1 MAQPEPACDD
11 PRGVV
16 SSAYG
21 GLTPARLGLA
31 LAAGLLHGWSM
42 AWPVAWAPAASSD
55 HALAAAQPVWWLQM
69 LALGLLAALLQPR
82 AGPAA
87 VPWRAALVYGA
98 LFSTAW
104 LCVAFGWLYVAMHTY
119 GGLAALPAGLA
130 VLALAAL
137 LGLYYAVACAV
148 FRALGPVGSHESA
161 TVFAALWLLAELAR
175 GTLLT
180 GFGWGAAAYAHLDGP
195 LVGFAPWL
203 GAYGIGA
210 LAAWLAML
218 LVLTLNAPGQV
229 SSRARLGNLLLI
241 ALVLALP
248 VMIRAV
254 SGTHSQPTGRLNV
267 ALLQGNIPQDE
278 KFETGSGVPLALQ
291 WYGEQLQQSS
301 RALVIAPETALPLL
315 PQQLPPGYWPALRQR
330 FATGTQAALIG
341 MPLGN
346 FEQGYTNSV
355 VGLRPGDDLA
365 WRYDKHHL
373 VPFGEFIPPGFRW
386 FTELM
391 RIPLGDFARGA
402 LGQPPFEWQGQR
414 LAPNVCY
421 EDLFG
426 EELARQFLD
435 LTRAPTILI
444 NVSNLAWFG
453 SSAAMDQHLQIAR
466 LRAREFE
473 RPFLLATNTGVT
485 AIIDHQARVLQALP
499 RDIRAVLQ
507 GEVEGR
513 TGVTPYAWWVAR
525 LGLWPY
531 GLVAAVVLL
540 WALWRLRKRR

>member
-1 MAQPEPACDD
+1 MTPPEPIFYNFKGGA
-11 PRGVV
+11 
-16 SSAYG
+16 SSTYWK
-21 GLTPARLGLA
+21 LSPARLGVA
-31 LAAGLLHGWSM
+31 FFAGLLHGWSM
-42 AWPVAWAPAASSD
+42 AWPATWSMAAANSFG
-55 HALAAAQPVWWLQM
+55 LAAGQPVWWLQLM
-69 LALGLLAALLQPR
+69 ALGLLAALLQPGAR
-82 AGPAA
+82 HPT
-87 VPWRAALVYGA
+87 VSWRAALLYGA
-98 LFSTAW
+98 AFSTAW

-119 GGLAALPAGLA
+119 GGLPALPAGSA

-137 LGLYYAVACAV
+137 LGLYYAGACAV
-148 FRALGPVGSHESA
+148 FRALGPVNPYESA

-180 GFGWGAAAYAHLDGP
+180 GFGWGAAAYAHLEGP
-195 LVGFAPWL
+195 LVAYAPWL

-210 LAAWLAML
+210 MAAWLAML
-218 LVLTLNAPGQV
+218 LVLTLKVSGQA
-229 SSRARLGNLLLI
+229 SASARLGQMLLVG
-241 ALVLALP
+241 LVLALP
-248 VMIRAV
+248 VMDRAA
-254 SGTHSQPTGRLNV
+254 TEAHSQSAGRLDV

-291 WYGEQLQQSS
+291 WYGEQLLQSS

-315 PQQLPPGYWPALRQR
+315 PQQLPPGYWTALRQR

-341 MPLGN
+341 IPLGD

-355 VGLRPGDDLA
+355 VGLRPGDELA
-365 WRYDKHHL
+365 GRYDKHHL

-391 RIPLGDFARGA
+391 HIPLGDFARGA
-402 LGQPPFEWQGQR
+402 LGQPAFEWQGQR

-426 EELARQFLD
+426 EELAQQFINPS
-435 LTRAPTILI
+435 RAPTILV

-453 SSAAMDQHLQIAR
+453 TSAAMDQHLQIAR

-485 AIIDHQARVLQALP
+485 AIIDHRARVLQTLP
-499 RDIRAVLQ
+499 RDTRAVLQ

-513 TGVTPYAWWVAR
+513 TGITPYAWWVAR
-525 LGLWPY
+525 MGLWPY
-531 GLVAAVVLL
+531 GLTATAVLL
-540 WALWRLRKRR
+540 WSLWRLRKRR

>member
-1 MAQPEPACDD
+1 
-11 PRGVV
+11 
-16 SSAYG
+16 
-21 GLTPARLGLA
+21 
-31 LAAGLLHGWSM
+31 
-42 AWPVAWAPAASSD
+42 
-55 HALAAAQPVWWLQM
+55 
-69 LALGLLAALLQPR
+69 
-82 AGPAA
+82 
-87 VPWRAALVYGA
+87 
-98 LFSTAW
+98 
-104 LCVAFGWLYVAMHTY
+104 
-119 GGLAALPAGLA
+119 
-130 VLALAAL
+130 
-137 LGLYYAVACAV
+137 
-148 FRALGPVGSHESA
+148 
-161 TVFAALWLLAELAR
+161 LAELAR

>member
-1 MAQPEPACDD
+1 MTQPDPACHG
-11 PRGVV
+11 PKGLA
-16 SSAYG
+16 SSAHW
-21 GLTPARLGLA
+21 GLTPARLGTA
-31 LAAGLLHGWSM
+31 LMAGVMHGWSM
-42 AWPVAWAPAASSD
+42 AWPG
-55 HALAAAQPVWWLQM
+55 ALALTTSGSFAPVSGQPVWWLQL

-82 AGPAA
+82 AGPVTAS
-87 VPWRAALVYGA
+87 WRAGLVYGA
-98 LFSTAW
+98 VFSTAW
-104 LCVAFGWLYVAMHTY
+104 LCVAFGWLYIAMHTY
-119 GGLAALPAGLA
+119 GGLPALPAGLA
-130 VLALAAL
+130 VLALAAS
-137 LGLYYAVACAV
+137 LGLYYAVACAA
-148 FRALGPVGSHESA
+148 FRALGPVNPHECA

-218 LVLTLNAPGQV
+218 LVLTVYAPGQV
-229 SSRARLGNLLLI
+229 SSRARFGNLLLI
-241 ALVLALP
+241 GLVLALP
-248 VMIRAV
+248 VTIRAV
-254 SGTHSQPTGRLNV
+254 NGTHSQPAGGLEV

-315 PQQLPPGYWPALRQR
+315 PQQLPPGYWLALRQR

-355 VGLRPGDDLA
+355 VGLRPGDAQA

-386 FTELM
+386 FTDLM
-391 RIPLGDFARGA
+391 NIPLGDFARGP

-426 EELARQFLD
+426 EELAQQFLAP
-435 LTRAPTILI
+435 TRAPTILV

-466 LRAREFE
+466 LRAHEFE

-485 AIIDHQARVLQALP
+485 AIIDHQARVLQVLP
-499 RDIRAVLQ
+499 RDTRAVLQ

-531 GLVAAVVLL
+531 GLAAAVVLL
-540 WALWRLRKRR
+540 WSLWRLRKRR

>member
-1 MAQPEPACDD
+1 MAQLERAL
-11 PRGVV
+11 RGFEGGA
-16 SSAYG
+16 SSAHW
-21 GLTPARLGLA
+21 GLTPTRFGTA
-31 LAAGLLHGWSM
+31 LIAGVVHGWSM
-42 AWPVAWAPAASSD
+42 AWPD
-55 HALAAAQPVWWLQM
+55 ALALTNSDSFGLVSGQPVWWVQL

-82 AGPAA
+82 AGPAT
-87 VPWRAALVYGA
+87 VIWRAALAYGVV
-98 LFSTAW
+98 FSTAW

-119 GGLAALPAGLA
+119 GGLTALPAALA
-130 VLALAAL
+130 VLALAIS
-137 LGLYYAVACAV
+137 LGLYYAVACAA
-148 FRALGPVGSHESA
+148 FRALGPVNPHESA
-161 TVFAALWLLAELAR
+161 IIFAALWLLAELAR

-210 LAAWLAML
+210 LSAWLAML
-218 LVLTLNAPGQV
+218 LVGTVQAPGSV
-229 SSRARLGNLLLI
+229 LSLARLGNLLLI
-241 ALVLALP
+241 GLVLALP
-248 VMIRAV
+248 VMLRAV
-254 SGTHSQPTGRLNV
+254 NGTHSHPAGRREV

-315 PQQLPPGYWPALRQR
+315 PQQLPPGYWSALQQR

-346 FEQGYTNSV
+346 FEQGYTNSL
-355 VGLRPGDDLA
+355 VGLRPGDALA

-391 RIPLGDFARGA
+391 HIPLGDFARGA

-426 EELARQFLD
+426 EELAHQFLD
-435 LTRAPTILI
+435 STRAPTILV

-485 AIIDHQARVLQALP
+485 AIIDHQAHVLQALP
-499 RDIRAVLQ
+499 RDTRAVLQ

-531 GLVAAVVLL
+531 GLAAGILLL
-540 WALWRLRKRR
+540 WSLWRLRKRR